1 MRRFAWSIAILL
13 TVIALFVASDPQR
26 ARRAIFMATLFH
38 GVDMTD
44 EFAHMNDLFPSRAV
58 RTTDPIP
65 LPEADAKV
73 RLPETYRYAGE
84 SRNLRAFLDETD
96 TSGLLVLRDGEIIH
110 EEYAL
115 GSSPETTWISW
126 SVAKSFVSALVGIAL
141 DEGLFASVHDPITR
155 YVPELRGSAYD
166 GVAIEDILEMSS
178 GASWDEDYGDPT
190 SDITRF
196 GAGIVFGS
204 PQDEF
209 AASLRR
215 DREPGTYNRYNSTD
229 TQVLGMLL
237 VRVTGRTLAAYTEE
251 KLWKPLHMEHDAYW
265 ITDDPGM
272 EIAFGGLNATLRDY
286 ARFGELYLQNGRY
299 LRNQIVPAAWIRAS
313 TIPGKPHLQPG
324 RQPGS
329 ASIFGYGYQWW
340 TPPDG
345 DEGEFSAIGVYN
357 QFIYVNPARRVVIA
371 KTSANRA
378 YGKDEST
385 DREVESLVVFRTI
398 AHAVSDGA
406 AMADRSAAGN
416 ADEE

>member
-1 MRRFAWSIAILL
+1 MRRWMWPVGIL
-13 TVIALFVASDPQR
+13 VGIFVVFFVSNPQR
-26 ARRAIFMATLFH
+26 ARRALFMGTLFH

-44 EFAHMNDLFPSRAV
+44 EFAHMDRLFPFRTV
-58 RTTDPIP
+58 RTTEPEP
-65 LPEADAKV
+65 LARTRAEIA
-73 RLPETYRYAGE
+73 LPETYRYAGE
-84 SRNLRAFLDETD
+84 SRSLRDFLDETD
-96 TSGLLVLRDGEIIH
+96 TSGLIVLHDGKIVH

-115 GSSPETTWISW
+115 GSSAETTWISW
-126 SVAKSFVSALVGIAL
+126 SVAKSFVSAMVGIAL
-141 DEGLFASVHDPITR
+141 DEGLFGSVHDPITR
-155 YVPELRGSAYD
+155 YVPELAGSAYD
-166 GVAIEDILEMSS
+166 EVAIEDILEMSS

-204 PQDEF
+204 SQDAF
-209 AASLRR
+209 AASLER

-237 VRVTGRTLAAYTEE
+237 VRITGKTLAAYTEE
-251 KLWKPLHMEHDAYW
+251 TLWKPLHMEHDAFW
-265 ITDDPGM
+265 ILDDPGM

-286 ARFGELYLQNGRY
+286 ARFGEMYLEGGRY
-299 LRNQIVPAAWIRAS
+299 RGEQIVPASWVRAS
-313 TIPGKPHLQPG
+313 TVPGKPHLQPG
-324 RQPGS
+324 RQSGS

-357 QFIYVNPARRVVIA
+357 QFIYVNPARRIVVA

-385 DREVESLVVFRTI
+385 DREVEAMVVFRTI
-398 AHAVSDGA
+398 AHAVSGGPA
-406 AMADRSAAGN
+406 IAGR
-416 ADEE
+416 E